1 MTTNNRALDMRATIT
16 PNSDQLNYEDFTAGP
31 RTYTI
36 TKVTAGTREQPV
48 FIHLDGAN
56 GRTYRPS
63 KSMRRIIVAAW
74 GADAKAYPGR
84 SLTLYGDPNVTWAGK
99 PVGGIRIS
107 HLSHISEQMHVP
119 ISTARGKRET
129 FTVDPLPA
137 SQPQDNHTTDAD
149 QLLQQI
155 SETQTVDEI
164 TALAKHLKTINA
176 PAAAIE
182 AARKQWA
189 NLTHQ
194 NGENQ

>member
-1 MTTNNRALDMRATIT
+1 MTTKNQVLDIRATIT
-16 PNSDQLNYEDFTAGP
+16 PNSDQLNYEDFRAGP

-48 FIHLDGAN
+48 FIHLDGAG

-99 PVGGIRIS
+99 PIGGIRIS

-137 SQPQDNHTTDAD
+137 SQQQDNHTMDAD

-155 SETQTVDEI
+155 NATRTVDEI
-164 TALAKHLKTINA
+164 TALGERLKTINA
-176 PAAAIE
+176 PKPVMDAAY
-182 AARKQWA
+182 KQWETL
-189 NLTHQ
+189 NQQ